1 MANINGTSGNDN
13 LIGTGGS
20 DVITALGGNDS
31 VLGDGGADTIDGG
44 DGDDALR
51 GGTGNDLIRGGA
63 GENELWGDAGNDTLD
78 GSGGTGYAVYLDAP
92 VGVSA
97 DLQAGTAAD
106 GQGGIDTLIGLA
118 GVAGSQFNDTLR
130 GDAGNNEFAGLL
142 GNDSIDGRG
151 GFDTV
156 YYDNFDDTSSA
167 GVSVDLST
175 GLVTGG
181 WGNDTLVGIEA
192 VVGTEL
198 GDTLIGSAG
207 ADALYGEYGDDRL
220 TGGAGA
226 DTLQGG
232 MGTDR
237 FRYFVGSDLAGD
249 VIVGGDQGGGV
260 PEQVLG
266 FVDADRLSSSS
277 ALGGESSPWHLFE
290 RLIFQRRILEPVF
303 LVRLP
308 SDAGSNEVHL
318 DPRLRR
324 CQVLVEELDRIV
336 EKAVGDHATEDYFL
350 AIYQAS

>member
-44 DGDDALR
+44 DGDDTLR
-51 GGTGNDLIRGGA
+51 GGTGDDLIRGGA

-78 GSGGTGYAVYLDAP
+78 GSGGTNYAVYVDAP
-92 VGVSA
+92 AAVDA
-97 DLQAGTAAD
+97 DLQAGTASD
-106 GQGGIDTLIGLA
+106 GQGGTDTLIGLK
-118 GVAGSQFNDTLR
+118 GVAGSDFDDTLR
-130 GDAGNNEFAGLL
+130 GDAGDNDFAGFL
-142 GNDSIDGRG
+142 GNDRIEGRG

-156 YYDNFDDTSSA
+156 YYDLDTSPA

-175 GLVTGG
+175 GLATGG

-207 ADALYGEYGDDRL
+207 ADALYGENGDDRL

-232 MGTDR
+232 RGTDR

-249 VIVGGDQGGGV
+249 VIVGGDQDGFV
-260 PEQVLG
+260 PEQG
-266 FVDADRLSSSS
+266 TQDRLQLLS
-277 ALGGESSPWHLFE
+277 A
-290 RLIFQRRILEPVF
+290 
-303 LVRLP
+303 
-308 SDAGSNEVHL
+308 
-318 DPRLRR
+318 
-324 CQVLVEELDRIV
+324 
-336 EKAVGDHATEDYFL
+336 
-350 AIYQAS
+350 ASFAR